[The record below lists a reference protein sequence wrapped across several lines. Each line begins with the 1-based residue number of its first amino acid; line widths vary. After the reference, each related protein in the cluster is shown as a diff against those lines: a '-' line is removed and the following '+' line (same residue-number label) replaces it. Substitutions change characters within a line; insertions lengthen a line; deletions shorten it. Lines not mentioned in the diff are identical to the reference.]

1 MSDRSFIVKNQ
12 LMTLEIGLLVV
23 ISSDWCDSVTRI
35 YNTTGITC

>member
-23 ISSDWCDSVTRI
+23 ISSELVRQCRT
-35 YNTTGITC
+35 NL